1 MASSLHLIQS
11 AEHIQAYAGLL
22 THVYGEHLA
31 QWQPGI
37 DLLATIRQLPAA
49 QDNPTVQALLDRAAA
64 TLRYCV
70 GQPQS
75 LEELPEP
82 DRLLALANA
91 SAALAGRMHF
101 TQAIAAYTQA
111 LKLVPAQWSTASPAP
126 RVLAVGGN
134 NLAAALE
141 EKTDRSPFETQ
152 SMLMAAQSALTYW
165 KLAGGWMEHER
176 AEYRLTRSL
185 LQANQPL
192 EAIASAQRCIA
203 ICQQNQ
209 ASALELFFGHAVL
222 ALAYRA
228 GGDPSGFK
236 TQQLL
241 AQGQYE
247 QVATEEQSWCQ
258 SELRELGLQP

>member
-1 MASSLHLIQS
+1 
-11 AEHIQAYAGLL
+11 
-22 THVYGEHLA
+22 
-31 QWQPGI
+31 
-37 DLLATIRQLPAA
+37 LPAA
-49 QDNPTVQALLDRAAA
+49 QDNPTAQGLLARAMA
-64 TLRYCV
+64 TLRYCE

-75 LEELPEP
+75 LEELPAA
-82 DRLLALANA
+82 DRVLALANA
-91 SAALAGRMHF
+91 SAALAGRMQF

-111 LKLVPAQWSTASPAP
+111 LSLAPDPWPATFPAP
-126 RVLAVGGN
+126 RALAVGGN

-141 EKTDRSPFETQ
+141 EKAERSPFETQ

-185 LQANQPL
+185 LQANLPL

-203 ICQQNQ
+203 VCQQNQ

-222 ALAYRA
+222 ALAYGA
-228 GGDPSGFK
+228 NDDQSGFK

-241 AQGQYE
+241 AQSQYQ
-247 QVATEEQSWCQ
+247 QVASDEKVWCQ
-258 SELRELGLQP
+258 SELKELGLQA